1 MIINRRFQTPAFKKS
16 SFMQRIFISDAKLHT
31 APNVPELL
39 GGCRPTS
46 PIDATHNK
54 SDRLLT
60 RTGGPFEKQPSRA
73 LLFFFLGKQ
82 LAYWLAAC
90 GRDGGWRRRWW
101 RPSIP
106 SERRRARLA
115 RLASIA
121 PLALITFLARRAC
134 YQGRPLFRMASSTLK
149 AVEAQQTH
157 NSF

>member
-16 SFMQRIFISDAKLHT
+16 SFMQRIFISDAKLQT
-31 APNVPELL
+31 APNVPEGTLHDR
-39 GGCRPTS
+39 GCLPTP
-46 PIDATHNK
+46 PIDAPHNK

-101 RPSIP
+101 RPSIS
-106 SERRRARLA
+106 SERRQPDPLGSPGRLRSRLLLSLLSLLAALVIKA
-115 RLASIA
+115 RLAS
-121 PLALITFLARRAC
+121 
-134 YQGRPLFRMASSTLK
+134 
-149 AVEAQQTH
+149 
-157 NSF
+157 

>member
-1 MIINRRFQTPAFKKS
+1 MIINRRFQTPAFEQS
-16 SFMQRIFISDAKLHT
+16 SFMQRIFISDAKLQT

-82 LAYWLAAC
+82 LAYWLPAC

-101 RPSIP
+101 RPSIS
-106 SERRRARLA
+106 SEQRRPDPLGSPGRL
-115 RLASIA
+115 RSRA
-121 PLALITFLARRAC
+121 PLAFITSSLAALGC
-134 YQGRPLFRMASSTLK
+134 YQG
-149 AVEAQQTH
+149 
-157 NSF
+157 